1 MKISVRHYR
10 TVRLMGNSFVVHAE
24 GNARGQRS
32 YLESPYRRERRVQ
45 TDNCTRPK
53 PGFSLHVLALAYQR
67 YP

>member
-1 MKISVRHYR
+1 
-10 TVRLMGNSFVVHAE
+10 MGNSFVVHAE

-32 YLESPYRRERRVQ
+32 YLESPYRRKRRVQ